1 MLITHGGSPVKEL
14 NVDQFWA
21 DDLLAHQNNCFNQS
35 SQIPLGIRMSDE
47 CVFDE
52 LGEEGTPW
60 MPIPRQQRID
70 LNKRY
75 NDKAERLVG
84 KRLLQESFPPQDA
97 NLPAVKRI
105 GEVFGGQYIYHN
117 ETEWLTRSV
126 HSYNELETLLDQVER
141 KDLRAFMLPENWEKE
156 KRRVHECYGIRP
168 ALMRHIRGP
177 VTLACSIMGTEQFL
191 FLIIDEPDLARRFSH
206 VITKVTLEMAAIM
219 DEEAGTDAV
228 QQPGFSFADDN
239 CCLLSPP
246 MYELFGYPVLKEV
259 FARYSP
265 GPEDKRY
272 QHSDSAM
279 GHLLPL
285 LGSLQLNGVNF
296 GPTVLIPE
304 IRKHLPRARIDGCLS
319 PMTFMR
325 NDREGILREVQRD
338 LKDALVHNG
347 VNISTAGSINNG
359 SSLESMRLVM
369 QIIQNYGRRAYKE
382 GESDATN
389 TV

>member
-1 MLITHGGSPVKEL
+1 MKGL

-35 SQIPLGIRMSDE
+35 PQIPLGIRMSDE

-141 KDLRAFMLPENWEKE
+141 MDLRAFMLPENWEKE

-219 DEEAGTDAV
+219 DEEAGTDAA

-325 NDREGILREVQRD
+325 NDREGIFREVQRD

>member
-1 MLITHGGSPVKEL
+1 VKEL

-141 KDLRAFMLPENWEKE
+141 MDLRAFMLPENWEKE